1 MGLLIILLSLGSMG
15 FEIRFW
21 VAACCVLEVIGLTLE
36 KGEVIPDLFEI
47 ELIELVRSASIF
59 EDKGFC

>member
-1 MGLLIILLSLGSMG
+1 MG